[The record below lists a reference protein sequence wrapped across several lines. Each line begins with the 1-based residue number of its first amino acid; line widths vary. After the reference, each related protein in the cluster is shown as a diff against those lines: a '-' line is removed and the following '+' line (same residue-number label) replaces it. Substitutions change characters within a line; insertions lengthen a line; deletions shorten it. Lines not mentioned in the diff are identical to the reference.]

1 MIKMGRKG
9 LVQTFGGMNTQKI
22 ILEWEMPNLVN
33 VRGTK
38 NSGKTLKALESI
50 QYTNSEKSTLI
61 FTSNPSHYK
70 GIRTIEKEN
79 ITVNDIKL
87 VDDILRIYPT
97 YKIVMFDHFV
107 LKNKP
112 KEFYRMIL
120 RLVKNYQDVLFIWIT
135 EESKQITIAEDK
147 KTFSSEENVFFH
159 LN

>member
-9 LVQTFGGMNTQKI
+9 LVQMCDGMNKKKI

-33 VRGTK
+33 VRGTE
-38 NSGKTLKALESI
+38 NSGRTLKALESI
-50 QYTNSEKSTLI
+50 QCTNSEKNTLI
-61 FTSNPSHYK
+61 FTGNTSHYK

-87 VDDILRIYPT
+87 VDDILQIYPM

-112 KEFYRMIL
+112 KEFY

-135 EESKQITIAEDK
+135 EESKQIKITEDK

>member
-79 ITVNDIKL
+79 ITLNDVEK
-87 VDDILRIYPT
+87 ILYDLD
-97 YKIVMFDHFV
+97 VMINNVKSH
-107 LKNKP
+107 
-112 KEFYRMIL
+112 YRECGT
-120 RLVKNYQDVLFIWIT
+120 F
-135 EESKQITIAEDK
+135 ESGE
-147 KTFSSEENVFFH
+147 
-159 LN
+159 